1 MSYNC
6 CEDEKKSSGTAKT
19 ALGLGIAGLSLAAV
33 NGGLFGGDG
42 YGNGGLLGGLFGG
55 NRNGRTEEIIA
66 HGRKA
71 QTELDV
77 VNHYMI
83 PTWHEISELKKDV
96 AINRTLEMK
105 NQEINHLLF
114 KRAEEQSFAGF
125 ELNKLRT
132 EAAFALADQ
141 KQKCCCDKTND
152 RISYVSALREQQT
165 NAAFALA
172 DQKANSN
179 FGRLASDINCVYDK
193 LDRQDHYNRDKL
205 ESDLAWSYR
214 TLDKQDQCN
223 FDKATTNSAWLY
235 KTLDNQDKCNYDK
248 VTTNSAWLYK
258 TLDNQDKCN
267 YDKLSA
273 DLDCTYKRLDAK
285 TDSAFTISGLQTDI
299 KIGEATKNVVRGKV
313 YLSPCSMAEP
323 FAGGVNVL
331 YSRHITPFTTDSRST
346 GYQFDCGNSGG
357 YNW

>member
-1 MSYNC
+1 MCHCYD
-6 CEDEKKSSGTAKT
+6 DEKKSSSTAKT

-33 NGGLFGGDG
+33 NGGLFGNGDG
-42 YGNGGLLGGLFGG
+42 YGNGGILGGLFG
-55 NRNGRTEEIIA
+55 NNGRNARTDDIIA

-83 PTWHEISELKKDV
+83 PTWHELCELKKEV
-96 AINRTLEMK
+96 AVNRAVEMK

-132 EAAFALADQ
+132 EAAFALAEQ

-152 RISYVSALREQQT
+152 RITYESALREQQT

-205 ESDLAWSYR
+205 ESDLTWSYR

-223 FDKATTNSAWLY
+223 FDK
-235 KTLDNQDKCNYDK
+235 
-248 VTTNSAWLYK
+248 VTTNSSWLYK

-285 TDSAFTISGLQTDI
+285 TNSAFEISGLQTDI
-299 KIGEATKNVVRGKV
+299 KIGEATKNVVRGHV

-323 FAGGVNVL
+323 YTSGYNVL
-331 YSRHITPFTTDSRST
+331 YSRHVTPFMSQYGNDCMNRNT
-346 GYQFDCGNSGG
+346 YQFDCGNNGG